1 LAFFLTAQDINDIRG
16 HRAPAHTALDE
27 PTLIRKLADVRQEIR
42 NLIIMQM
49 RPGQPAAKVKF
60 LHDMERSARA
70 EEKLRVMALAHYRRQ
85 EKPWRLPLPL
95 PVPRPKSRRK

>member
-1 LAFFLTAQDINDIRG
+1 MAFFLTAQAINDIRG
-16 HRAPAHTALDE
+16 DRAPAHTALDE